1 MGIIGGTGLKHK
13 GVLEQCPL
21 IRPYSQPSSPPHLAC
36 AVLPVNYTAHGVNQT
51 IDNLTSAFLSMT
63 LSNIPRESGLLW

>member
-1 MGIIGGTGLKHK
+1 MSGTELKDK
-13 GVLEQCPL
+13 GALEQ
-21 IRPYSQPSSPPHLAC
+21 RPPIAPCNQLESPPHLAF